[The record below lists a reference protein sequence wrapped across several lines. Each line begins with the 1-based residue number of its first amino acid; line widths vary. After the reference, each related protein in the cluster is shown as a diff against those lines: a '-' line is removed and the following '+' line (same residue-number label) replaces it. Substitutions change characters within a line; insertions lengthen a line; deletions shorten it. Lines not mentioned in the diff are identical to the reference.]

1 MMLRLGRNAISIE
14 ISTEECKLK
23 ILQCIGDDSRFF
35 LIFHNREHNN
45 RHWKVLAKHCLEPYS
60 SSFPQRD
67 DRILQRNITETVIPK
82 HGTVYVRC
90 GASVVLEICSPAATV
105 TSSFVLL

>member
-35 LIFHNREHNN
+35 LIFHNREHN

-67 DRILQRNITETVIPK
+67 DRMLAKYNRNRHPKAWYGVCTVWCI
-82 HGTVYVRC
+82 G
-90 GASVVLEICSPAATV
+90 CS
-105 TSSFVLL
+105 